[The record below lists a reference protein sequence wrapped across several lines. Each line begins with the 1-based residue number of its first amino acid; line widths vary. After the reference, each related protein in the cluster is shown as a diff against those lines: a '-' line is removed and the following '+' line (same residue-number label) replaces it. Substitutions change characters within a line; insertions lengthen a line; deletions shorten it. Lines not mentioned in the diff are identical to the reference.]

1 MSEVTTDHDRI
12 RKWAEAK
19 GGKPAAVDRTHRDG
33 DVGVIRIMFP
43 KSPHSEHENLVE
55 ISWDEF
61 FQEFEEREL
70 ALIYDEDGLFSKI
83 VGRHTVERRD
93 PGDNQA
99 ARSSHHSGGQGRGTA
114 RRGKPSIET
123 EEQSLKAREYRDSEG
138 NVHHHTN
145 TYMRQHGT
153 KKSAG

>member
-1 MSEVTTDHDRI
+1 LPFHAPLAHSRDHFN
-12 RKWAEAK
+12 
-19 GGKPAAVDRTHRDG
+19 GSTSPAG
-33 DVGVIRIMFP
+33 
-43 KSPHSEHENLVE
+43 
-55 ISWDEF
+55 
-61 FQEFEEREL
+61 
-70 ALIYDEDGLFSKI
+70 YDEDGLFSKI

-93 PGDNQA
+93 HGDNQA